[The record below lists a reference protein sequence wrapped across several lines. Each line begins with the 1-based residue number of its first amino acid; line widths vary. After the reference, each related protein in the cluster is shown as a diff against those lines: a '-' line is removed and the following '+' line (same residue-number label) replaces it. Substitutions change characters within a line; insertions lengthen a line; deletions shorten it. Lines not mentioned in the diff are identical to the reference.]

1 MEQTI
6 KALKERLAQTQMQAA
21 EIKAKYNL
29 QDQGRQ

>member
-6 KALKERLAQTQMQAA
+6 KAMKERLELMQTQAA

-29 QDQGRQ
+29 QDAGR